1 MRVVICGAGTAGCV
15 AAARLSEDEGTEVTV
30 LEVGP
35 HYRPGGWPAELSHSH
50 RIIKE
55 THDWGYLA
63 RAGASP
69 RIVHVPRG
77 RVVGGSS
84 VTNGAIA
91 LRGHPE
97 HYDEWDDL
105 VDGFGWETW
114 LPWFRAIET
123 DRDFGAA
130 DWHGDH
136 GPIPI
141 SRYPRG
147 GWMELQE
154 RFAEAAL
161 AAGHGWVDDH
171 NRPGAVGIGPI
182 PLNMIDGV
190 RQTPADHYLDP
201 ALARPNLTLRAGV
214 TVDRVALEGG
224 VARGVDIL
232 AADGSAERIPA
243 DAVIMALGTY
253 ATPAAL
259 LRSGVGPRDELERHG
274 IPVAA
279 EVAGVGRGMQDH
291 PKVSYRFELA
301 LDAPAWPAPWYQ
313 CLLTG
318 AHEVGGERRVY
329 QVMPYSGTVEG
340 GQRFTDLNVQV
351 ADARSRRGHVRLQ
364 GRDPRLQPR
373 IDMGW
378 FLEPSDRAAAVE
390 AGRRLMEVARTRPL
404 ADVITPWPG
413 LDDPDQVLRT
423 VETFHHPVGSCRMG
437 RPDDPD
443 AVVDTGGRVRAT
455 EGLWVWDASVIA
467 RVPSANTHLAVIA
480 LAERLAAAFRGS
492 AEPPS

>member
-1 MRVVICGAGTAGCV
+1 VRVVICGAGTAGCV

-35 HYRPGGWPAELSHSH
+35 HYRPGGWPAELAHSH

-97 HYDEWDDL
+97 HYDEWDAL

-123 DRDFGAA
+123 DRDFGAEG
-130 DWHGDH
+130 WHGDH

-141 SRYPRG
+141 SRYPRA

-182 PLNMIDGV
+182 PLNMVDGV

-214 TVDRVALEGG
+214 TVDRVVLEGG

-232 AADGSAERIPA
+232 TADGAAERIPA
-243 DAVIMALGTY
+243 DAVVMALGTY

-259 LRSGVGPRDELERHG
+259 LRSGVGPRDELARHG
-274 IPVAA
+274 IAVQA

-340 GQRFTDLNVQV
+340 GQRYTDLNVQV

-364 GRDPRLQPR
+364 GLDPRLQPR
-373 IDMGW
+373 IEMGW

-390 AGRRLMEVARTRPL
+390 AGRRLMEVARTAPL

-443 AVVDTGGRVRAT
+443 AVVDAGGRVRAT

-480 LAERLAAAFRGS
+480 LAERLAAAFRAS
-492 AEPPS
+492 

>member
-1 MRVVICGAGTAGCV
+1 MRIVVCGAGTAGCV
-15 AAARLSEDEGTEVTV
+15 VAARLSEDEGNAVTL

-35 HYRPGGWPAELSHSH
+35 HYRPGRWPAELAHSH

-97 HYDEWDDL
+97 HYDEWDAL
-105 VDGFGWETW
+105 VDGFGWDSW
-114 LPWFRAIET
+114 LPWFRAIER

-130 DWHGDH
+130 DWHGDR

-141 SRYPRG
+141 SRYPRDA
-147 GWMELQE
+147 WMELQE

-171 NRPGAVGIGPI
+171 NAPGAVGIGPI
-182 PLNMIDGV
+182 PLNMVDGR

-201 ALARPNLTLRAGV
+201 ALARPNLTLRTGV
-214 TVDRVALEGG
+214 TVDRVVLEGG
-224 VARGVDIL
+224 VARAVAVVGP
-232 AADGSAERIPA
+232 GGPERLPA

-259 LRSGVGPRDELERHG
+259 LRSGVGPADELARHG

-279 EVAGVGRGMQDH
+279 EVPGVGRGMQDH
-291 PKVSYRFELA
+291 PKVSYRFDLA
-301 LDAPAWPAPWYQ
+301 LPAPEWPAPWYQ

-318 AHEVGGERRVY
+318 AHEVDGERRVY
-329 QVMPYSGTVEG
+329 QVMPYSGQVEG
-340 GQRFTDLNVQV
+340 GHRFTDLNVQV
-351 ADARSRRGHVRLQ
+351 A
-364 GRDPRLQPR
+364 
-373 IDMGW
+373 
-378 FLEPSDRAAAVE
+378 
-390 AGRRLMEVARTRPL
+390 
-404 ADVITPWPG
+404 
-413 LDDPDQVLRT
+413 
-423 VETFHHPVGSCRMG
+423 
-437 RPDDPD
+437 
-443 AVVDTGGRVRAT
+443 
-455 EGLWVWDASVIA
+455 
-467 RVPSANTHLAVIA
+467 
-480 LAERLAAAFRGS
+480 
-492 AEPPS
+492 